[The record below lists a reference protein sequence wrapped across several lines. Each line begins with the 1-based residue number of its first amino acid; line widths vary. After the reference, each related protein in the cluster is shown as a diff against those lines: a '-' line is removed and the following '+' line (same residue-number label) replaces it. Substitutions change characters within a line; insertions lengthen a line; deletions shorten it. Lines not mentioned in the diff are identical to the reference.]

1 MRFVKAKPSEY
12 LVVGSHGQL
21 TSKGIA
27 GNAMLWPGAT
37 YVMIPSTKRETV
49 FAMTQET
56 RDGIPLRFKGIV
68 VYRVD
73 DPMKAAKIFDFS
85 GSTGLDQISNLISH
99 VCLGE
104 LREIVSHMTMA
115 ECIEQRKTTL
125 TDGIAA
131 ALGEVVHGHDPDGS
145 GRSSEGWGIE
155 LDVIQVAQV
164 FIVDNDLR
172 RQLEAE
178 TRNRIEAD
186 SKLSLIH
193 TEDEVKLAVITSE
206 RARQLEELETARRR
220 KDIDQEKIQLDQS
233 LQRERIE
240 AETPIKL
247 LDVQR
252 KQEVLTQELEM
263 RRLENQVAAL
273 RVEGEMLQD
282 RAAQELRKEILPL
295 EQVEKIAESLS
306 HTLQGANLSIY
317 GDGSS
322 AVAGLGPILDL
333 LMDRVRMGMQGL
345 SSKGQEQGVAR

>member
-12 LVVGSHGQL
+12 LIVGRHGAL

-27 GNAMLWPGAT
+27 GSAMLWPGST
-37 YVMIPSTKRETV
+37 YVMIPSTKQETV

-56 RDGIPLRFKGIV
+56 KDGIPLRFKGIV

-73 DPMKAAKIFDFS
+73 HPMKAARNFDFS
-85 GSTGLDQISNLISH
+85 STAGIERISDMISP

-104 LREIVSHMTMA
+104 LREVVSHMTMA
-115 ECIEQRKTTL
+115 QCIEQRKTTL
-125 TDGIAA
+125 TEGIAT
-131 ALGEVVHGHDPDGS
+131 ALGGVVHGRGPDGS
-145 GRSSEGWGIE
+145 DSSSEGWGVE

-164 FIVDNDLR
+164 FIVDDDLR

-220 KDIDQEKIQLDQS
+220 KDIDQEKIQLDQG
-233 LQRERIE
+233 LERERIE

-247 LDVQR
+247 LGVQR
-252 KQEVLTQELEM
+252 KQDVLAQELEM

-273 RVEGEMLQD
+273 RVEGEMLKD
-282 RAAQELRKEILPL
+282 RATQELRKEILPL

-317 GDGSS
+317 GDSSS
-322 AVAGLGPILDL
+322 AVAGVGPVLDL
-333 LMDRVRMGMQGL
+333 LIDRIRIGMEGL
-345 SSKGQEQGVAR
+345 SPEGGGKGVAT